1 MKVRVL
7 FIIGTLSQ
15 LFIFKESLNLGGNY
29 LLKEVHESA
38 STFHY
43 WYIKPIIYF

>member
-15 LFIFKESLNLGGNY
+15 LFIFKESLNLGGY
-29 LLKEVHESA
+29 LIVE
-38 STFHY
+38 T
-43 WYIKPIIYF
+43 IC